1 MTLPFFYA
9 ADSSGY
15 ADGAGNAT
23 TVLDEANSRHAVTVL
38 RMQADEALHLTD
50 GRGHLYTATI
60 VDAHKKHCAVRIVS
74 SVYTPPPDNPVAIA
88 VSPLKNA
95 SRLEWFLEKAT
106 EIGVHSIRLIQC
118 RRTEKQ
124 QVRTDRLQQ
133 ILVSAMLQSQRS
145 WIPELEG
152 PLPFER
158 VLSSVA
164 DQRYIA
170 HCLDADRV
178 SLREAVRREGSK
190 LLLIGPEGDFASEE
204 TAAALAAGF
213 RAVTLGNTRLRTET
227 AAVVGASLLCVF

>member
-1 MTLPFFYA
+1 MALPFFYA
-9 ADSSGY
+9 PAITGD
-15 ADGAGNAT
+15 T
-23 TVLDEANSRHAVTVL
+23 PVLDEANSRHAITVL
-38 RMQADEALHLTD
+38 RMQAGEALHLAD

-60 VDAHKKHCAVRIVS
+60 VDAHKKHCAVQIVS
-74 SVYTPPPDNPVAIA
+74 SVYTPPVDNPVAIA

-95 SRLEWFLEKAT
+95 ARLEWFLEKAT
-106 EIGVHSIRLIQC
+106 EIGVHSIKLMQC

-145 WIPELEG
+145 WLPELEG
-152 PLPFER
+152 PLPFEQ
-158 VLSSVA
+158 VLTSVT

-190 LLLIGPEGDFASEE
+190 LLLIGPEGDFTPEE
-204 TAAALAAGF
+204 IEAALAAGF
-213 RAVTLGNTRLRTET
+213 GAVTLGNTRLRTET
-227 AAVVGASLLCVF
+227 AALAGASLLCVF